1 MDIRKLWKQWKGQ
14 VGDSDSSPQP
24 IPIKLESPQVGNL
37 VGNHPQEAMRGL
49 ASQIHEESSSLS
61 SQVDKLYWMCFRD
74 PGDNFVGIV
83 ISRGKSPGA
92 TASAVINDGIVES
105 EKATILALDEK
116 Y

>member
-1 MDIRKLWKQWKGQ
+1 
-14 VGDSDSSPQP
+14 
-24 IPIKLESPQVGNL
+24 
-37 VGNHPQEAMRGL
+37 MRGL

-116 Y
+116 YAAGLQPYMDRLLGEDMAKYAADKVGLVLKATRKITPPIKTIEKD